1 MGFLT
6 LLCLTDLLLSVICSV
21 QHAPL
26 TYKYYGGLFTLLHY
40 LISAMVTLYC
50 LYSCLYFNL
59 VMFLVFLERQKTVY
73 RSVRKTRTISSTVIY
88 CCSGWQKAYSSSRE
102 TREGTFKRLLLQQG
116 AFRCPFLHNLW
127 AKYKRL
133 CTIRELPTW
142 LFLSL
147 MFAVFRNQSPLL
159 TMLCLSP
166 LLSFYPCFIHSK

>member
-1 MGFLT
+1 MYGGCLLCPLYPLLMLHNRYRVFYFVLGKCWLHFLSLASDNWWLFLFQMGLLT

-102 TREGTFKRLLLQQG
+102 CREGTFQRLLLQ
-116 AFRCPFLHNLW
+116 
-127 AKYKRL
+127 
-133 CTIRELPTW
+133 
-142 LFLSL
+142 
-147 MFAVFRNQSPLL
+147 
-159 TMLCLSP
+159 
-166 LLSFYPCFIHSK
+166 

>member
-1 MGFLT
+1 MP
-6 LLCLTDLLLSVICSV
+6 
-21 QHAPL
+21 PL

-102 TREGTFKRLLLQQG
+102 CREVHSRDSCYNMGILMSFPSQFVNKIVHHQGASNVVVFIFDVCCLLQPVSSPNYALLQ
-116 AFRCPFLHNLW
+116 
-127 AKYKRL
+127 
-133 CTIRELPTW
+133 LPVIV
-142 LFLSL
+142 LSL
-147 MFAVFRNQSPLL
+147 
-159 TMLCLSP
+159 
-166 LLSFYPCFIHSK
+166 FYPF

>member
-1 MGFLT
+1 MGLLT

-102 TREGTFKRLLLQQG
+102 CREGTFQRLLLQYGHFDVLSFTICEQNCAPSG
-116 AFRCPFLHNLW
+116 SFQRGCFYLW
-127 AKYKRL
+127 
-133 CTIRELPTW
+133 C
-142 LFLSL
+142 
-147 MFAVFRNQSPLL
+147 
-159 TMLCLSP
+159 
-166 LLSFYPCFIHSK
+166 LLSFATSLLS

>member
-1 MGFLT
+1 MGSFNLLSVSADFISQASLLTTDGCFSCQMGLLT

-102 TREGTFKRLLLQQG
+102 CREGTFQSLLLQ
-116 AFRCPFLHNLW
+116 
-127 AKYKRL
+127 
-133 CTIRELPTW
+133 
-142 LFLSL
+142 
-147 MFAVFRNQSPLL
+147 
-159 TMLCLSP
+159 
-166 LLSFYPCFIHSK
+166 

>member
-1 MGFLT
+1 MGLLT

-40 LISAMVTLYC
+40 LISAMVTLYR

-102 TREGTFKRLLLQQG
+102 CREGTFQRLLLNRRILMSFPSQFVNKIQKIVHHQG
-116 AFRCPFLHNLW
+116 ASNVVVFIFDVC
-127 AKYKRL
+127 RL
-133 CTIRELPTW
+133 LQPLSSPNYALLQLPVIVS
-142 LFLSL
+142 SL
-147 MFAVFRNQSPLL
+147 
-159 TMLCLSP
+159 
-166 LLSFYPCFIHSK
+166 FYPF